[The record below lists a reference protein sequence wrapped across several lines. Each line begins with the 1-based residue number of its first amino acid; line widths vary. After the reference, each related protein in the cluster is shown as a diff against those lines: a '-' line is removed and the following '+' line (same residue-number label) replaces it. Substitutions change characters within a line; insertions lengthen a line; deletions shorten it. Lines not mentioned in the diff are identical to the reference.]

1 MGVGFVSTAKTIDG
15 DAIKPG
21 VGRFRELSLA
31 DPHLMHLLPFFSRE
45 AAHCCEGW

>member
-1 MGVGFVSTAKTIDG
+1 MGTAKTIDV